1 MLESP
6 QVLLISTV
14 RSLDNFTV
22 IKTEIVVPQKLDI
35 FDFRGIKH
43 NVATTNSYQFF
54 RSVKFKGS
62 STTTG
67 HYVAYLKC
75 STGVIKISDS
85 SIQHYSDSILE
96 SKQFMSTTHALFYI
110 STSCLESENEMLQDY
125 L

>member
-14 RSLDNFTV
+14 RSLDNFAV

-35 FDFRGIKH
+35 FNFRGIKH
-43 NVATTNSYQFF
+43 NVITTNSYQFV
-54 RSVKFKGS
+54 RSVKFEGT

-67 HYVAYLKC
+67 HYVAYLKY
-75 STGVIKISDS
+75 STGVIKIRDS

-96 SKQFMSTTHALFYI
+96 SKEFMSTTHALFYI
-110 STSCLESENEMLQDY
+110 STSCLESENEVLQDY